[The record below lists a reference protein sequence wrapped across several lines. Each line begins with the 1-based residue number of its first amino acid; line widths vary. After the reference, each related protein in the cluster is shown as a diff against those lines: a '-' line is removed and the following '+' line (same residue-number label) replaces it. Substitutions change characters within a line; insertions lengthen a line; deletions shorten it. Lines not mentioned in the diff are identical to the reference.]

1 MMKDFKYRDLLLT
14 VLIYA
19 ILVFVVGYFKTE
31 IIYDYLIANNDESFY
46 KTVFHFGNI
55 TTTIIALIFL
65 LLIIGLVW
73 FTANAK
79 KILTKSEYI
88 YGSILVVIIL
98 ILFEVVKFVYLLFDL
113 ENQLIEIPI
122 DIYFIENIQRIDF
135 AKYTTYISYISYFL
149 SSIVFVVG
157 LYYEKRKELIKLLG
171 IGLVYLIYFSFLQF
185 VF

>member
-1 MMKDFKYRDLLLT
+1 MKDFKYKDLLLT
-14 VLIYA
+14 ALIYA

-31 IIYDYLIANNDESFY
+31 IIYDYLIANDDENFY
-46 KTVFHFGNI
+46 KTIFHFSNI

-73 FTANAK
+73 FTANVK
-79 KILTKSEYI
+79 KILTKSEYV

-98 ILFEVVKFVYLLFDL
+98 IVFEVVKFVYLLFDL
-113 ENQLIEIPI
+113 ENQLITIPI
-122 DIYFIENIQRIDF
+122 DTYFIENVQGIDF
-135 AKYTTYISYISYFL
+135 AKYSRYLNYISYFL
-149 SSIVFVVG
+149 GSIVFVVG
-157 LYYEKRKELIKLLG
+157 LYCEKRKELIKLSG